1 MSKIVKMEYVSN
13 YTTGLRRGY
22 IRVSDRRESDYKP
35 VPGTVDGLRGN
46 ARWAMQA
53 AQSAGATHY
62 TTENGQQYNS
72 TQYCYTVYRF
82 YRGV

>member
-1 MSKIVKMEYVSN
+1 MELKYIS
-13 YTTGLRRGY
+13 YYSTGLRRGY
-22 IRVSDRRESDYKP
+22 IRVADRHESDRKP
-35 VPGTVDGLRGN
+35 VPATVDGLRGN

-62 TTENGQQYNS
+62 TTESGQQYNS

-82 YRGV
+82 YKGV

>member
-1 MSKIVKMEYVSN
+1 MAKMEYVNS
-13 YTTGLRRGY
+13 YATGLRRGY
-22 IRVSDRRESDYKP
+22 IRVADRHESDYKP
-35 VPGTVDGLRGN
+35 VPATVDGLRGN

-82 YRGV
+82 YKGVDA

>member
-1 MSKIVKMEYVSN
+1 MKMKYVGN

-22 IRVSDRRESDYKP
+22 IPVADRCESEYKP
-35 VPGTVDGLRGN
+35 VPETVNGLRGN

-53 AQSAGATHY
+53 AQRVGATHY

-82 YRGV
+82 YKEV

>member
-1 MSKIVKMEYVSN
+1 MAMQYIDY

-22 IRVSDRRESDYKP
+22 IRVADRHESDYKP
-35 VPGTVDGLRGN
+35 VPATVDWLRGN
-46 ARWAMQA
+46 IRWAMQA
-53 AQSAGATHY
+53 AQQAGATHY

-82 YRGV
+82 YKGV